1 RRRHTRSKRDWS
13 SDVCSSDL
21 HTGEER
27 RGAKDS
33 EVQERLLQRA
43 LTLRETKAKDQ
54 RGRNSDSDNHPVDG
68 PVRELLDEEH
78 KGNQQDRSE
87 ERRVG
92 KRGSSRWWRRTG

>member
-1 RRRHTRSKRDWS
+1 TSAVHRPYRRSSPTRR
-13 SDVCSSDL
+13 SSDL

-54 RGRNSDSDNHPVDG
+54 RDRNSDSDNHPVDG

-87 ERRVG
+87 EHT
-92 KRGSSRWWRRTG
+92 SELQSRFDLVCRLL